1 MGSIPSP
8 GTKGN
13 QLFRPSTAVPLR
25 RSLLTM
31 RSLAAA
37 CGLTVICAFAHA
49 EAPSEAEL
57 RFLNR
62 VTYGA
67 SARDIDAYRTQGR
80 DAWLRRQLVY
90 HGDEGLPREA
100 LAAIAVLPISHARP
114 EDLAQKVI
122 DTRRAL
128 RFKSVDEKRDAQKQ
142 LRKEFAQLDLQVFER
157 RTIRALYSPYP
168 LQEMMTWFWFN
179 HFNVF
184 QNKKQVRFLLADY
197 EESAIRP
204 HVLGRF
210 RDLLQAVLTHPAM
223 MVYLDNAENARGRIN
238 ENYARELME
247 LHTLGVD
254 GGYTQAD
261 VEALA
266 RILTGA
272 GVDLQARRRGEG
284 GALFAFAPERHDT
297 GPKVFLGHSFPGSG
311 SFSEIERALDML
323 CRHPSTARFVSRKLA
338 VYFLADD
345 PPAELVERMAATFQK
360 TDGDIAQTLAT
371 LFSSPQFSDPQYAG
385 KKFKDPVQYVYSSI
399 RLLYPAEV
407 LKNARPLAGAL
418 AQLGEPVYG
427 HQTPEGYGM
436 RSRDWASS
444 DQLAKRFQLARA
456 FVGARARLF
465 VTAEAIDAGLG
476 EAELRRVRQSVPIER
491 VRIEPLVAPL
501 LSPKTRSALERAEDP
516 QEWAALV
523 LASPEFMYR

>member
-1 MGSIPSP
+1 
-8 GTKGN
+8 
-13 QLFRPSTAVPLR
+13 
-25 RSLLTM
+25 M
-31 RSLAAA
+31 RLPVIA
-37 CGLTVICAFAHA
+37 CGFLLASATALAQ
-49 EAPSEAEL
+49 APSEAEL

-67 SARDIDAYRTQGR
+67 TARDVEDYRSLGR
-80 DAWLRRQLVY
+80 EGYLRRQLVY
-90 HGDEGLPREA
+90 HGDEGLPPEA
-100 LAAIAVLPISHARP
+100 LAAIAALPISRLHP
-114 EDLAQKVI
+114 EDLADKV
-122 DTRRAL
+122 TSARRAL
-128 RFKSVDEKRDAQKQ
+128 RFKSADEKREAAKE
-142 LRKEFAQLDLQVFER
+142 LRREFAQLDFQVFER
-157 RTIRALYSPYP
+157 RTIRALYSPWQ

-204 HVLGRF
+204 HVLGKF
-210 RDLLQAVLTHPAM
+210 RDLARAVLMHPAM
-223 MVYLDNAENARGRIN
+223 MVYLDNAENVKGKVN

-247 LHTLGVD
+247 LHTLGVG
-254 GGYTQAD
+254 GGYSQAD

-272 GVDLQARRRGEG
+272 GIDVAGRGG
-284 GALFAFAPERHDT
+284 GDPRKGLFAFFPDRHDT
-297 GPKVFLGHSFPGSG
+297 GPKVFLGQSFPGPG
-311 SFSEIERALDML
+311 GFSEIERALDML

-345 PPAELVERMAATFQK
+345 PPAALVERMAGTFRR

-371 LFSSPQFSDPQYAG
+371 LFASPELSDPQYAG
-385 KKFKDPVQYVYSSI
+385 KKFKDPVQYVYSSV
-399 RLLYPAEV
+399 RLLYPDEV
-407 LKNARPLAGAL
+407 LKNARPLAGAI

-456 FVGARARLF
+456 LVGGRARLF
-465 VTAEAIDAGLG
+465 VTADAIDAGLSEG
-476 EAELRRVRQSVPIER
+476 DLRQVRQARPVARTR
-491 VRIEPLVAPL
+491 VEPLIAPL
-501 LSPKTRSALERAEDP
+501 LSQKTRSALERAEDP
-516 QEWAALV
+516 QEWAALA
-523 LASPEFMYR
+523 LSSPEFMYR

>member
-1 MGSIPSP
+1 
-8 GTKGN
+8 
-13 QLFRPSTAVPLR
+13 
-25 RSLLTM
+25 M
-31 RSLAAA
+31 RALAIA
-37 CGLTVICAFAHA
+37 CGLSVVCASALA
-49 EAPSEAEL
+49 DAPTGAEL

-67 SARDIDAYRTQGR
+67 TARDVADYRALGR
-80 DAWLRRQLVY
+80 DGYLRRQLAF
-90 HGDEGLPREA
+90 HGDEGLPLEA
-100 LAAIAVLPISHARP
+100 LAAIAALPISQVRP
-114 EDLAQKVI
+114 EDLADKVI
-122 DTRRAL
+122 AARRAA
-128 RFKSVDEKRDAQKQ
+128 RFGSADARRESQKQ
-142 LRKEFAQLDLQVFER
+142 LRKEFAQLDFQVFER

-197 EESAIRP
+197 EDSAIRP

-210 RDLLQAVLTHPAM
+210 RDLLRAVLTHPAM
-223 MVYLDNAENARGRIN
+223 MVYLDNAENARGKVN

-254 GGYTQAD
+254 GGYAQAD

-272 GVDLQARRRGEG
+272 GIDLQGRRAEG
-284 GALFAFAPERHDT
+284 GGSLFAFSPERHDS
-297 GPKVFLGHSFPGSG
+297 GPKVFLGQ
-311 SFSEIERALDML
+311 SFSGFGGFAEIERALDLL

-345 PPAELVERMAATFQK
+345 PPAEVVERMAAAFQS
-360 TDGDIAQTLAT
+360 TDGDIAQTLAA
-371 LFSSPQFSDPQYAG
+371 LFAAPQFSDPAYAAG
-385 KKFKDPVQYVYSSI
+385 KFKDPVQYVYSSI
-399 RLLYPAEV
+399 RLLFPGDV
-407 LKNARPLAGAL
+407 LKNYKPLAGAL

-436 RSRDWASS
+436 KSRDWASS
-444 DQLAKRFQLARA
+444 DQLAKRFQLARG

-465 VTAEAIDAGLG
+465 VTAEAIDAGIG
-476 EAELRRVRQSVPIER
+476 EPELRQARQAHPIER
-491 VRIEPLVAPL
+491 QRIEPLVAPS
-501 LSPKTRSALERAEDP
+501 LSQKTREALARAGDP

-523 LASPEFMYR
+523 LSSPEFMYR

>member
-1 MGSIPSP
+1 M
-8 GTKGN
+8 
-13 QLFRPSTAVPLR
+13 
-25 RSLLTM
+25 TM
-31 RSLAAA
+31 RLPAIACVLFLA
-37 CGLTVICAFAHA
+37 CATALA
-49 EAPSEAEL
+49 QAPTEAEL

-67 SARDIDAYRTQGR
+67 TLRDLDDYRALGREAY
-80 DAWLRRQLVY
+80 LRRQLGF

-100 LAAIAVLPISHARP
+100 LAAIAALPISHLRP
-114 EDLAQKVI
+114 EDLAEKVI
-122 DTRRAL
+122 AARRAA
-128 RFKSVDEKRDAQKQ
+128 RFKPADEKREAAKQ
-142 LRKEFAQLDLQVFER
+142 LRREFAQLDLQVFER

-204 HVLGRF
+204 HVLGNF
-210 RDLLQAVLTHPAM
+210 RDLARAVLTHPAM
-223 MVYLDNAENARGRIN
+223 MVYLDNAENVKGKVN

-254 GGYTQAD
+254 GGYAQAD

-272 GVDLQARRRGEG
+272 GIDRG
-284 GALFAFAPERHDT
+284 LFAFSAERHDT
-297 GPKVFLGHSFPGSG
+297 GPKVLLGQSFSG
-311 SFSEIERALDML
+311 FGGFSEIERALDML

-345 PPAELVERMAATFQK
+345 PPAEVVERMAATFRSS
-360 TDGDIAQTLAT
+360 DGDIARTLAT
-371 LFSSPQFSDPQYAG
+371 LFASPQFSDAQFAG

-399 RLLYPAEV
+399 RLLYPVEV
-407 LKNARPLAGAL
+407 LKNTRPLAGAL

-436 RSRDWASS
+436 KARDWASS
-444 DQLAKRFQLARA
+444 DQLAKRFQLARG

-465 VTAEAIDAGLG
+465 VTAVAIDAGIDEG
-476 EAELRRVRQSVPIER
+476 ELRRVRQAHPIER
-491 VRIEPLVAPL
+491 ARIEPLVAPL
-501 LSPKTRSALERAEDP
+501 LSPKTRETLARAEDP
-516 QEWAALV
+516 QEWAAL
-523 LASPEFMYR
+523 LLSSPEFMYR

>member
-1 MGSIPSP
+1 
-8 GTKGN
+8 
-13 QLFRPSTAVPLR
+13 
-25 RSLLTM
+25 M
-31 RSLAAA
+31 RALAIV
-37 CGLTVICAFAHA
+37 CGLTVCASALA
-49 EAPSEAEL
+49 QAPAEAEL

-62 VTYGA
+62 IAYGA
-67 SARDIDAYRTQGR
+67 TTRDLEDYRALGR
-80 DAWLRRQLVY
+80 DAYLRRQLAF

-100 LAAIAVLPISHARP
+100 LAAIAALPVSRLRP
-114 EDLAQKVI
+114 EDLAEKVI
-122 DTRRAL
+122 AARRAA
-128 RFKSVDEKRDAQKQ
+128 RFKSADEKREAAKQ
-142 LRKEFAQLDLQVFER
+142 LRREFAQLDLQVFER
-157 RTIRALYSPYP
+157 RTLRALYSPYP

-210 RDLLQAVLTHPAM
+210 RDLLQAVLMHPAM
-223 MVYLDNAENARGRIN
+223 TVYLDNAENVKGKIN

-272 GVDLQARRRGEG
+272 GIYAPSGR
-284 GALFAFAPERHDT
+284 FAFVPERHDT
-297 GPKVFLGHSFPGSG
+297 DPKVFLGQSFSG
-311 SFSEIERALDML
+311 FGGFSEIERALDML
-323 CRHPSTARFVSRKLA
+323 CKHPSTAKFVSRKLA

-345 PPAELVERMAATFQK
+345 PPAEVVEQMAATFRK
-360 TDGDIAQTLAT
+360 TDGDIARTLAT
-371 LFSSPQFSDPQYAG
+371 LFASPQFSDPQLAG

-399 RLLYPAEV
+399 RLLYPADV

-418 AQLGEPVYG
+418 VQLGEPVYG

-436 RSRDWASS
+436 KARDWTSS
-444 DQLAKRFQLARA
+444 DQLAKRFQLARG

-465 VTAEAIDAGLG
+465 VTAAAIDAGIDEG
-476 EAELRRVRQSVPIER
+476 ELRRVRQAHPIAR
-491 VRIEPLVAPL
+491 ARIEPLVAPL
-501 LSPKTRSALERAEDP
+501 LSPKTREALARAEDP
-516 QEWAALV
+516 QEWAALL

>member
-1 MGSIPSP
+1 MLP
-8 GTKGN
+8 
-13 QLFRPSTAVPLR
+13 R
-25 RSLLTM
+25 RFPITM
-31 RSLAAA
+31 RLPVIACALLLASATA
-37 CGLTVICAFAHA
+37 LAQ
-49 EAPSEAEL
+49 APSEAEL

-67 SARDIDAYRTQGR
+67 TARDVEDYRALGR
-80 DAWLRRQLVY
+80 EGYLRRQLAF

-100 LAAIAVLPISHARP
+100 LEAIAALPISRARP
-114 EDLAQKVI
+114 EDLAEKVI
-122 DTRRAL
+122 SARRAA
-128 RFKSVDEKRDAQKQ
+128 RFKSADEKREAAKQ
-142 LRKEFAQLDLQVFER
+142 LRREFAQLDFQVFER
-157 RTIRALYSPYP
+157 RTLRALYSPYQI
-168 LQEMMTWFWFN
+168 QEMMTWFWFN

-204 HVLGRF
+204 HVLGKF

-223 MVYLDNAENARGRIN
+223 MVYLDNAENVKGKVN

-254 GGYTQAD
+254 GGYTQGD

-272 GVDLQARRRGEG
+272 GIDLQSRRKGEG
-284 GALFAFAPERHDT
+284 GALFVYDPERHDT
-297 GPKVFLGHSFPGSG
+297 GPKVFLGKSFPGSG

-323 CRHPSTARFVSRKLA
+323 CRHPSTARFLSRKLA

-345 PPAELVERMAATFQK
+345 PPAALVERMAATFQK
-360 TDGDIAQTLAT
+360 TDGDIAQTLTT
-371 LFSSPQFSDPQYAG
+371 LFASPEFSDAHYAG
-385 KKFKDPVQYVYSSI
+385 KKFKDPVQYVYSSV
-399 RLLYPAEV
+399 RLLYPGDV
-407 LKNARPLAGAL
+407 VKNCRPLAGAL
-418 AQLGEPVYG
+418 AQLGQPVYG

-444 DQLAKRFQLARA
+444 DQLAKRFQLARG

-465 VTAEAIDAGLG
+465 VTAEAIDSGID
-476 EAELRRVRQSVPIER
+476 ESELKRVRQSVPIAR
-491 VRIEPLVAPL
+491 ARIEPLIAPL
-501 LSPKTRSALERAEDP
+501 ASAKTKQALSSVADE
-516 QEWAALV
+516 QEWAALA

>member
-1 MGSIPSP
+1 
-8 GTKGN
+8 
-13 QLFRPSTAVPLR
+13 
-25 RSLLTM
+25 M
-31 RSLAAA
+31 RTLAIA
-37 CGLTVICAFAHA
+37 CGLTVVCASALA
-49 EAPSEAEL
+49 DAPSEAEL

-62 VTYGA
+62 VSYGA
-67 SARDIDAYRTQGR
+67 TARDVEDYRALGR
-80 DAWLRRQLVY
+80 DGYLRRQLAF

-100 LAAIAVLPISHARP
+100 VAAIAALPISHTRP
-114 EDLAQKVI
+114 EDLAEKVM
-122 DTRRAL
+122 DTRRAA
-128 RFKSVDEKRDAQKQ
+128 RGKSPEEKRETQKQ
-142 LRKEFAQLDLQVFER
+142 LQKEFAQLDFQVFER

-184 QNKKQVRFLLADY
+184 QNKKQVRFLLSDY

-210 RDLLQAVLTHPAM
+210 RDLLKAVLMHPAM
-223 MVYLDNAENARGRIN
+223 MVYLDNAENVRGKIN

-272 GVDLQARRRGEG
+272 GIDLPGRRGEPRSG
-284 GALFAFAPERHDT
+284 LFAFSPERHDT
-297 GPKVFLGHSFPGSG
+297 GPKVFLGQSFSG
-311 SFSEIERALDML
+311 FGGFSEIERALDLL
-323 CRHPSTARFVSRKLA
+323 CRHPSTAKFISRKLA
-338 VYFLADD
+338 VYFLADE
-345 PPAELVERMAATFQK
+345 PPAEVVEQMASTFRS
-360 TDGDIAQTLAT
+360 TDGDIGRTLAA
-371 LFSSPQFSDPQYAG
+371 LFASPQFSDPQYAG

-399 RLLYPAEV
+399 RLLYPGDIV
-407 LKNARPLAGAL
+407 KNTRPLAGAL

-436 RSRDWASS
+436 KSRDWASS
-444 DQLAKRFQLARA
+444 DQLAKRFQLARG

-465 VTAEAIDAGLG
+465 VTADAIDAGIDEG
-476 EAELRRVRQSVPIER
+476 ELKRVRLAYPIER
-491 VRIEPLVAPL
+491 ARIGPLVAPL
-501 LSPKTRSALERAEDP
+501 LSQKTRSSLERAEDP

-523 LASPEFMYR
+523 LSSPEFMYR

>member
-1 MGSIPSP
+1 M
-8 GTKGN
+8 
-13 QLFRPSTAVPLR
+13 R
-25 RSLLTM
+25 LL
-31 RSLAAA
+31 AIA
-37 CGLTVICAFAHA
+37 CGLSVVSASALA
-49 EAPSEAEL
+49 QAPSEAEL

-67 SARDIDAYRTQGR
+67 TARDVADYRALGR
-80 DAWLRRQLVY
+80 EGYLRRQLAF

-100 LAAIAVLPISHARP
+100 LAAIAALPISRTRP
-114 EDLAQKVI
+114 EDLAEKVI
-122 DTRRAL
+122 AERRAA
-128 RFKSVDEKRDAQKQ
+128 RFKSADEKREAEKR
-142 LRKEFAQLDLQVFER
+142 LRREFAQLDFQVFER
-157 RTIRALYSPYP
+157 RTLRALYSTYP

-197 EESAIRP
+197 EQNAIRP

-210 RDLLQAVLTHPAM
+210 RDLLPAVLMHPAM
-223 MVYLDNAENARGRIN
+223 MVYLDNAENVKGKIN

-254 GGYTQAD
+254 GGYKQAD

-272 GVDLQARRRGEG
+272 GLDLTGGRGDPQKG
-284 GALFAFAPERHDT
+284 LFAFSPERHDT
-297 GPKVFLGHSFPGSG
+297 GAKVFLGQSFSG
-311 SFSEIERALDML
+311 FGGFSEIERALDML
-323 CRHPSTARFVSRKLA
+323 CKHPSTARFVSRKLA
-338 VYFLADD
+338 VYFLADE
-345 PPAELVERMAATFQK
+345 PPAEVVEQMAATFRS
-360 TDGDIAQTLAT
+360 TDGDIARTLAT
-371 LFSSPQFSDPQYAG
+371 LFASPQFSDPQYAG

-407 LKNARPLAGAL
+407 LKNTRPLAGAL
-418 AQLGEPVYG
+418 AQLGEPLYG

-436 RSRDWASS
+436 KARDWASS
-444 DQLAKRFQLARA
+444 DQLAKRFQLARG

-465 VTAEAIDAGLG
+465 VTADAIDAGIEEG
-476 EAELRRVRQSVPIER
+476 ELRRVRQAHPIER
-491 VRIEPLVAPL
+491 AGIEPLVSPL
-501 LSPKTRSALERAEDP
+501 LSAKTRSALERADDP

-523 LASPEFMYR
+523 LSSPEFMYR